1 MCNVVETVNS
11 DETLLELVVEFKL
24 NLKIIEE

>member
-24 NLKIIEE
+24 NLKNIEE